1 MIVKLLLGLR
11 NNGHQVNVVKVNGE
25 TRPALGRSH
34 PEEEDRRANVLRQWG
49 MDAGSP
55 RRERLATIDEPL
67 PQRTQTILSHQVGP
81 ELRQRLNSGVG
92 GAADSRQRNL
102 PGTKQQAR
110 LGHTGDA
117 DDV

>member
-1 MIVKLLLGLR
+1 MILKLLLGLR
-11 NNGHQVNVVKVNGE
+11 NNGHQVNVVKINGE
-25 TRPALGRSH
+25 TRPVLGRSH
-34 PEEEDRRANVLRQWG
+34 PEEENRRANVLRQWG
-49 MDAGSP
+49 IESDSP
-55 RRERLATIDEPL
+55 RSERLATIDEPL

-81 ELRQRLNSGVG
+81 EVRQRITSGVD
-92 GAADSRQRNL
+92 APADSRKRNL